1 MDLAFLAS
9 NALSPRNPRRLS
21 AAVATAVVGA
31 ITAIDTR
38 QSIRSSTG
46 TETYPSSAP
55 DAFVAASVIVGKPAQ
70 ECYAFW
76 RNPAN
81 LSRFSP
87 MIESVTPL
95 DERTS
100 RWVARSVMGTKVT
113 WDSRV
118 TKDSPDCIAWRSLEG
133 GSLYHAGVVRFE
145 PATGGRGTRVYV
157 TMHFKVPG
165 GRTALGLAKV
175 LGADP
180 RTEVREDLRRFKQL
194 LEAGEIPTTRGQP
207 SGRRSVFGRMTRE
220 GRLSR
225 QGNPS

>member
-1 MDLAFLAS
+1 
-9 NALSPRNPRRLS
+9 
-21 AAVATAVVGA
+21 VAA

-46 TETYPSSAP
+46 TETYPTSAP
-55 DAFVAASVIVGKPAQ
+55 DAFVATSIIVGKPAQ

-95 DERTS
+95 DARTS

-118 TKDSPDCIAWRSLEG
+118 TKDSPADCIAWRSLEG

-145 PATGGRGTRVYV
+145 PATGGRGTRVHI

-165 GRTALGLAKV
+165 GRTALALAKV